1 MMKNGIL
8 AVVIGFFAFFAA
20 CSDDDHNGGKNTP
33 GKQVIE
39 AFQAKY
45 ATASNVEWKMDN
57 GYARADFTFEGKSC
71 EAWFSQSGKW
81 LLTETDLSYNQ
92 LPSAVKTGFEAGA
105 YSTWKVEDVE
115 MLERLNMPLSYRI
128 EVEQGQ
134 QERTLYYDEE
144 GNLRREADDNST
156 TDLPTAMVSFIQKD
170 YPQSVIV
177 DSDFL
182 IDGRKIVTIL
192 DEGRVNEVFFASDN
206 SWLQTQWKVLLTELP
221 QPVLNT
227 LKGNAFVGYTPIGAE
242 FREYASGDDVYRIEL
257 QKTGSLNMFVEIY
270 ADGSLFLD

>member
-1 MMKNGIL
+1 
-8 AVVIGFFAFFAA
+8 
-20 CSDDDHNGGKNTP
+20 
-33 GKQVIE
+33 
-39 AFQAKY
+39 
-45 ATASNVEWKMDN
+45 MDN

-92 LPSAVKTGFEAGA
+92 SPSAVKTGFEAGA

-128 EVEQGQ
+128 EVEQGRHRK
-134 QERTLYYDEE
+134 ERFIMIEE

-156 TDLPTAMVSFIQKD
+156 TDLPTAMASFIQKD

-182 IDGRKIVTIL
+182 IDMGVRL
-192 DEGRVNEVFFASDN
+192 
-206 SWLQTQWKVLLTELP
+206 
-221 QPVLNT
+221 
-227 LKGNAFVGYTPIGAE
+227 
-242 FREYASGDDVYRIEL
+242 
-257 QKTGSLNMFVEIY
+257 
-270 ADGSLFLD
+270 SLFWMRDG